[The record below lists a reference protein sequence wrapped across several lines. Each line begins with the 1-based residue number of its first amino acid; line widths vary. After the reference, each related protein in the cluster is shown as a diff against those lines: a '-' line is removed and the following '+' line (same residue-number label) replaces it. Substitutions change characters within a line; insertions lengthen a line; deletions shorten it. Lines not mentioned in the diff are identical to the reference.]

1 MRPPLVVQA
10 GTNLRPQPAVVPV
23 AQVAISPILQ
33 PAAPVATN
41 PSHQLVVLVV
51 PAVLAVMVVLV
62 ATNLLHLQREELMGP
77 PVELIRPLLLRRCST
92 RRVDHRRMENQVI
105 SGLI

>member
-10 GTNLRPQPAVVPV
+10 GTNLRPQPAV
-23 AQVAISPILQ
+23 AQVAISPTLQ

-51 PAVLAVMVVLV
+51 LAVLAVLAVPV

-77 PVELIRPLLLRRCST
+77 PVELIRLPLLRRCST
-92 RRVDHRRMENQVI
+92 RQARHRRMESQAI